1 MVVGNNES
9 RITKNAGKSLAISIA
24 MWMRGTRGVHR
35 PIEHIQGY
43 TGSHW
48 MPPLGECMCH
58 IAAAIMVNKIVENS
72 QNTNKTQL
80 LASNYG
86 TLRSLDVYENVN
98 PKTDPL
104 PSSLMPQAA

>member
-9 RITKNAGKSLAISIA
+9 RIPKNAGELLAISIA
-24 MWMRGTRGVHR
+24 MWMHGTRGVYR

-48 MPPLGECMCH
+48 MLPLGECMRH
-58 IAAAIMVNKIVENS
+58 IAAAMVNKFVENS
-72 QNTNKTQL
+72 QNTTKTQL

-104 PSSLMPQAA
+104 PSSLMRQAA